1 MLFKKLLR
9 TIKHYKAQFISMILM
24 VTLGIGVLFGFNV
37 EWYTIEQ
44 DTNDFFERTG
54 FADYRVVSTN
64 GFSES
69 DTQKIA
75 DIDGVDDVTRYFS
88 MNMQRKDSSHLI
100 GVCVTTNANVSG
112 FIVTEGAAYD
122 ENDTSGFWLFDKYA
136 KANDINIGDTLNLT
150 Y

>member
-44 DTNDFFERTG
+44 DTNDFVERTG

-64 GFSES
+64 
-69 DTQKIA
+69 
-75 DIDGVDDVTRYFS
+75 
-88 MNMQRKDSSHLI
+88 
-100 GVCVTTNANVSG
+100 
-112 FIVTEGAAYD
+112 
-122 ENDTSGFWLFDKYA
+122 
-136 KANDINIGDTLNLT
+136 
-150 Y
+150 